1 MRCNVPNYAT
11 PLHCQA
17 RSEGSQACSLDQLL
31 GLSRAA
37 RVQIDLGGGDAAV
50 AHPVEDLDDGDLVGA
65 ERVTQGVAARGVG
78 DASEQGV
85 GLQHASED
93 GVHVF
98 LVALENFD
106 WVAPYHR

>member
-17 RSEGSQACSLDQLL
+17 RSESSQACSLDQLL

-65 ERVTQGVAARGVG
+65 ERVTQGVAAAALG
-78 DASEQGV
+78 DASCLAV
-85 GLQHASED
+85 RLQQALVD
-93 GVHVF
+93 RLDVF
-98 LVALENFD
+98 LGDF
-106 WVAPYHR
+106 R

>member
-17 RSEGSQACSLDQLL
+17 RSESSQACSLDQLL

-65 ERVTQGVAARGVG
+65 ERVTQGGAAAELCG
-78 DASEQGV
+78 ASCLAV
-85 GLQHASED
+85 RVPAGLVD
-93 GVHVF
+93 RLPPF
-98 LVALENFD
+98 L
-106 WVAPYHR
+106 